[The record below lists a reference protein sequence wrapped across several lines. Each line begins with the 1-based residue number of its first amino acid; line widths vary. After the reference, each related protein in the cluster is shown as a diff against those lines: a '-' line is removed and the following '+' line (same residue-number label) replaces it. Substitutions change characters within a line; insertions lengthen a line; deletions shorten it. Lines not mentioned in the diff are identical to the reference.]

1 MKILPPTQRERNRY
15 LAFEIISEEPVKRED
30 LIREIFSSSGSL
42 LGDVGSS
49 ECAIRLL
56 AFEDSKGVVRC
67 AYDRTV
73 STRAVL
79 ACITTVKGTKVIVHI
94 LGISGTVLGAT
105 KKYLAGADVF
115 NPKEQSHIN
124 E

>member
-1 MKILPPTQRERNRY
+1 MKILPPTLRARKRY
-15 LAFEIISEEPVKRED
+15 LAFEIIAEEPVRRDD
-30 LIREIFSSSGSL
+30 LIRELFSAAGSL
-42 LGDVGSS
+42 LGDVGAS

-56 AFEDSKGVVRC
+56 AFEDSRGVVRC
-67 AYDRTV
+67 SPERTDN
-73 STRAVL
+73 TRAVL
-79 ACITTVKGTKVIVHI
+79 ATIRDVKGTRIICHV
-94 LGISGTVLGAT
+94 LGISGTVQGAT

>member
-1 MKILPPTQRERNRY
+1 MKLLPPTLRARTRY
-15 LAFEIISEEPVKRED
+15 LAIEVISQDPVRRED
-30 LIREIFSSSGSL
+30 VIRELFSSAGSL

-67 AYDRTV
+67 SHDRTGNV
-73 STRAVL
+73 RAVL
-79 ACITTVKGTKVIVHI
+79 ASITEVKGTKVIIHV
-94 LGISGTVLGAT
+94 LGVSGTVMGAT
-105 KKYLAGADVF
+105 KKYLAGVDVF